1 MRHANQRN
9 QQGSF
14 MIEILVT
21 VVIVAIGFLGIGAMQ
36 LTTLKNVNSSHQR
49 YMATLY
55 AYDIVERMRSNIA
68 NIRDYHFEVDGSESA
83 VGCSSACNVLNFDRY
98 EWGQQLSNNLPSG
111 RGSVQ
116 RELGAEVGSNR
127 RVITIE
133 WLEQHSGQN
142 IGTADGVAEDHS
154 FTLEVVL

>member
-1 MRHANQRN
+1 MRICKTI
-9 QQGSF
+9 F

-55 AYDIVERMRSNIA
+55 AYDMMERMRSNMA
-68 NIRDYHFEVDGSESA
+68 NIALYNFVADGSEGA
-83 VGCSSACNVLNFDRY
+83 VSCSSACVVVDFDEY
-98 EWGQQLSNNLPSG
+98 EWGQQLSENLPSG
-111 RGSVQ
+111 TGT
-116 RELGAEVGSNR
+116 VGPGLNGY
-127 RVITIE
+127 VITVN

-142 IGTADGVAEDHS
+142 MGTADGGAEAHS
-154 FTLEVVL
+154 FELEVAL